1 MMVMKTTIRK
11 VDCSN
16 AALLCHLLHLVSPFS
31 SLIIS
36 NKMDV
41 KCITAMT
48 IKSTASKPHQPH

>member
-16 AALLCHLLHLVSPFS
+16 AALLCHLPHLVSPLLS
-31 SLIIS
+31 PTIS
-36 NKMDV
+36 NIKDIN
-41 KCITAMT
+41 CITAMT